1 MLYICLYVEFGENGG
16 LWGEL
21 ADQRPTGY
29 SGLSG
34 RWVKEHVPPLIL
46 RMAFTFEF
54 KENGGLE
61 ANRPYRYLLAIL
73 A

>member
-1 MLYICLYVEFGENGG
+1 MGVFG
-16 LWGEL
+16 GEL

-46 RMAFTFEF
+46 KMAFTFGV

-73 A
+73 S